1 MNHMDKK
8 SLFYALYQASTES
21 DVSDVLKNSGLDTSL
36 GYWRPYGGNQNNY
49 GVVENQQ
56 SSPIAALVEKIT
68 NGIDA
73 ILMRACIEHGIRP
86 DSKEAPKSIEDAVEK
101 FFPAHKN
108 WDLHEYRRR
117 QAERLQI
124 IADGPK
130 KETSLIIYDDGEG
143 QSPEDFE
150 KTFLSLLRGNKN
162 DVHFVHGKYNMGGA
176 GAVIFCGKRRYQLIC
191 SRRFDN
197 DGLLGFTLIRQH
209 PFTLSE
215 QEKYKE
221 TWYEYL
227 VIDGKV
233 PSFGVSG
240 EIDLGLCNRRFH
252 TGTIIKLYSYS
263 LPTGVSLISR
273 DLNLNL
279 NEYLFYPAL
288 PVLTVEKQERYPKD
302 RNLERPLYG
311 LKRRLEESSVSGDD
325 SQYIEDHFTEEIN
338 DSQIGSYKV
347 TCYVFRTRAGDRT
360 AKETQQTIQ
369 REFFKS
375 RMAVLFSMNGQ
386 VHGHYTSEFITRS
399 LKLALLKNHLLIHVD
414 CTNIRRE
421 FRKEIFMASRDR
433 LKDSAESRLL
443 RKKLAEI
450 LSKGR
455 LQEIYKIRKSSI
467 RVESK
472 DAEELVRDITR
483 HIPFRPELANLL
495 DQTFNLSDKRSGR
508 SRKTANK
515 RKKKKN
521 EEVDFS
527 PQRFPSYFKVDGHSN
542 GKKDLPLVT
551 IPLGSKRTVTFATD
565 VENDYFD
572 RIENPG
578 SLRIAVL
585 EHGDGNGG
593 VGPSLPTD
601 PQTILDVVKSSPNKG
616 KIRVQV
622 GPTQEI
628 KIGQTVRLHAS
639 LSTPEGWL
647 EQMVLIK
654 ISEQKGGSKKKDTDG
669 EKQPDSLLG
678 LPELTMAYKKDTQG
692 GITWDVLDNNGI
704 SMEHETI
711 VHLLVEGEMLKTIY
725 VNMDS
730 KVLLDRRAKLREGE
744 TIESID
750 KHYVSSVYLHTLF
763 LYAITK
769 NRKYSVTQGGEDGQE
784 QQVEINDY
792 ISDLFETSYAQFLL
806 NFGIQDLIDSLDI

>member
-1 MNHMDKK
+1 MNEK
-8 SLFYALYQASTES
+8 SLFYALYGAPIES
-21 DVSDVLKNSGLDTSL
+21 GVEEVLEKYGLDSSPEN
-36 GYWRPYGGNQNNY
+36 WRPYGGNPNNY

-73 ILMRACIEHGIRP
+73 ILMRACVEHRIRP
-86 DSKEAPKSIEDAVEK
+86 DSKEAPKSIEDAVER
-101 FFPAHKN
+101 FFPEHKN
-108 WDLHEYRRR
+108 WDLHGYRRQ

-150 KTFLSLLRGNKN
+150 DTFLSLLRGNKN
-162 DVHFVHGKYNMGGA
+162 DIHFVQGKYNMGGA

-227 VIDGKV
+227 VIEEKV
-233 PSFGVSG
+233 PSFSVSG
-240 EIDLGLCNRRFH
+240 EIDLGLCNRKFH

-288 PVLTVEKQERYPKD
+288 PVLTVEKPERYPKD

-311 LKRRLEESSVSGDD
+311 LKRRLEESSASEEG
-325 SQYIEDHFTEEIN
+325 SQYIEDYFTEEIE

-399 LKLALLKNHLLIHVD
+399 LKLALLKNHLLVHVD

-421 FRKEIFMASRDR
+421 FRREIFMASRDR
-433 LKDSAESRLL
+433 LKESAESSML
-443 RKKLAEI
+443 RKNLAEV

-455 LQEIYKIRKSSI
+455 LQEIYKIRKASI

-472 DAEELVRDITR
+472 DAEELVRNLTR
-483 HIPFRPELANLL
+483 HIPFRPELADLL
-495 DQTFNLSDKRSGR
+495 DQTFNLSDKHSGR
-508 SRKTANK
+508 SRKTINK
-515 RKKKKN
+515 RQKKKKN
-521 EEVDFS
+521 EETSFS
-527 PQRFPSYFKVDGHSN
+527 PQRFPSYFKVDGYPN
-542 GKKDLPLVT
+542 GKEDMPLVT

-572 RIENPG
+572 RIEDPG
-578 SLRIAVL
+578 DLRIAVL

-593 VGPSLPTD
+593 VGPSTPTT
-601 PQTILDVVKSSPNKG
+601 PQTILDVVKSSPNQG

-622 GPTQEI
+622 GPTQAVN
-628 KIGQTVRLHAS
+628 IGDTVRLQAS
-639 LSTPEGWL
+639 LSAPEGWL

-654 ISEQKGGSKKKDTDG
+654 ISEQRKKKEKKTNG
-669 EKQPDSLLG
+669 EKQPDTLLG
-678 LPELTMAYKKDTQG
+678 LPKLTMAYKESTQG
-692 GITWDVLDNNGI
+692 GITWDALNDNGI
-704 SMEHETI
+704 LMEHETI

-744 TIESID
+744 TIESVD

-769 NRKYSVTQGGEDGQE
+769 NRKYSVTRGGEEGQE
-784 QQVEINDY
+784 QPTEINDY
-792 ISDLFETSYAQFLL
+792 IADIFETSYAQFLL

>member
-1 MNHMDKK
+1 MDKK
-8 SLFYALYQASTES
+8 SLFYALYQAPVES
-21 DVSDVLKNSGLDTSL
+21 HVHKVLENYGLDSSPEN
-36 GYWRPYGGNQNNY
+36 WRPYGGNQNNY

-73 ILMRACIEHGIRP
+73 ILMRACIEHEIRP
-86 DSKEAPKSIEDAVEK
+86 DSKEAPKSIEDAVEQ
-101 FFPAHKN
+101 FFPEHKN
-108 WDLHEYRRR
+108 WDLHRYRRQ

-150 KTFLSLLRGNKN
+150 DTFLSLLRGNKN
-162 DVHFVHGKYNMGGA
+162 DIHFVQGKYNMGGA

-227 VIDGKV
+227 VIDEKV

-240 EIDLGLCNRRFH
+240 EIDLGLCNRKFH

-288 PVLTVEKQERYPKD
+288 PVLTIEKPERYPKD

-311 LKRRLEESSVSGDD
+311 LKRRLEESGVSGDG
-325 SQYIEDHFTEEIN
+325 SQYIEDHFTEEIE
-338 DSQIGSYKV
+338 DSQIGTYKV

-433 LKDSAESRLL
+433 LKDSAESRML
-443 RKKLAEI
+443 RKNLAEV

-455 LQEIYKIRKSSI
+455 LQEIYKIRKASI

-472 DAEELVRDITR
+472 DAEELVRNLTR
-483 HIPFRPELANLL
+483 HIPFRPELADLL

-508 SRKTANK
+508 SRETTN
-515 RKKKKN
+515 RRQKKKKN
-521 EEVDFS
+521 EEASFS
-527 PQRFPSYFKVDGHSN
+527 PQRFPSYFKVDGHMN
-542 GKKDLPLVT
+542 GKEEMPLVT

-565 VENDYFD
+565 VENNYFD
-572 RIENPG
+572 RIEDPG
-578 SLRIAVL
+578 DLQIAVL

-593 VGPSLPTD
+593 PGSSTPTT

-622 GPTQEI
+622 GPTQAMNV
-628 KIGQTVRLHAS
+628 GDTVRLHAS
-639 LSTPEGWL
+639 LSAPEGWL

-654 ISEQKGGSKKKDTDG
+654 ISEQREKKEKKTDR
-669 EKQPDSLLG
+669 EEQPDTLLG
-678 LPELTMAYKKDTQG
+678 LPELTMAYKKNTQG
-692 GITWDVLDNNGI
+692 GITWDALDNNGI
-704 SMEHETI
+704 PMEHETI
-711 VHLLVEGEMLKTIY
+711 VYLLVEGEMLKTIY

-750 KHYVSSVYLHTLF
+750 KHYISSVYLHTIF

-769 NRKYSVTQGGEDGQE
+769 NRKYSVTRGVEEGQE
-784 QQVEINDY
+784 QSIEINDY
-792 ISDLFETSYAQFLL
+792 VADIFETSYAQFLL
-806 NFGIQDLIDSLDI
+806 NFGIQDLIDSLDL